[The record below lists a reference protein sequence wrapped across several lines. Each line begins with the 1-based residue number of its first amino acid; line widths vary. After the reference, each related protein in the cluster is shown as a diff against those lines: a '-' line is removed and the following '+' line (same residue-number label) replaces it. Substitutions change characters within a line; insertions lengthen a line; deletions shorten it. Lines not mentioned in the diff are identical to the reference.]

1 MRGNPG
7 QHKELM
13 RFPAACVPFRY
24 TYLQLLGQPFGQILR
39 RFILVEPTGVVREM
53 HHSTEFATDT
63 DLLDR
68 IMEKGI
74 VIEVWDRVGLA
85 GIDLTGMRVT
95 VARLQLFTRGKNP
108 PFRAGHFLKT
118 KP

>member
-1 MRGNPG
+1 
-7 QHKELM
+7 
-13 RFPAACVPFRY
+13 
-24 TYLQLLGQPFGQILR
+24 
-39 RFILVEPTGVVREM
+39 M

-85 GIDLTGMRVT
+85 ALDVT
-95 VARLQLFTRGKNP
+95 EMQVTISVLQLFIKGINP
-108 PFRAGHFLKT
+108 PFRAGHFLKI

>member
-1 MRGNPG
+1 
-7 QHKELM
+7 
-13 RFPAACVPFRY
+13 
-24 TYLQLLGQPFGQILR
+24 
-39 RFILVEPTGVVREM
+39 M

-74 VIEVWDRVGLA
+74 VVEAWDRVDLA

-95 VARLQLFTRGKNP
+95 VSRMQLFTEGMNP
-108 PFRAGHFLKT
+108 PFRGGHFLKT